1 MSVEYKIKKKD
12 VEEIVSE
19 IRDFLLLTPT
29 KQYYF
34 GTSVTTYKEIAN
46 KMKKDKE
53 FAMKFIKEINRS
65 TTNFVKRAN
74 RK

>member
-12 VEEIVSE
+12 IEEIVSE